1 MSLKKSILLLTII
14 LIIDQVSKV
23 YIKLNFPLT
32 LYGQAALVDWGWFKI
47 LFVENKGMA
56 WGAKIN
62 DFIPFISERT
72 GKLMLTSFRIFAVPI
87 IFYWLYDSIKKSESK
102 LLTLSI
108 TLILAGAI
116 GNLIDSVFYGYL
128 FTESYLNIAILS
140 PGNDDEKIMNIIKES
155 LSKSLNESFSVT
167 DNLSIPLREARENFE
182 KEYLVSQI
190 KKFGGNISKTAKFVG
205 MERSALHRK
214 LKLLGVKDL
223 N

>member
-1 MSLKKSILLLTII
+1 MSLKKPLLI
-14 LIIDQVSKV
+14 LILILVLDQVSKI

-87 IFYWLYDSIKKSESK
+87 IFFWLYDSIKRSESK

-128 FTESYLNIAILS
+128 FTESYLNVATLS
-140 PGNDDEKIMNIIKES
+140 PGNGY
-155 LSKSLNESFSVT
+155 
-167 DNLSIPLREARENFE
+167 DNLFFGNVVDMLQFPLFDWYWPSWIPF
-182 KEYLVSQI
+182 I
-190 KKFGGNISKTAKFVG
+190 GGNHFTFFDPVFNLADTSISTGIGIMIVFYKRVFPQNT
-205 MERSALHRK
+205 
-214 LKLLGVKDL
+214 
-223 N
+223 

>member
-1 MSLKKSILLLTII
+1 MSLKKSLLI
-14 LIIDQVSKV
+14 LILILVLDQVSKI

-72 GKLMLTSFRIFAVPI
+72 GKLMLTSFRVFAVPI
-87 IFYWLYDSIKKSESK
+87 IFFWLYDTIKRSESK

-128 FTESYLNIAILS
+128 FTESYLNVGTLS
-140 PGNDDEKIMNIIKES
+140 PGNGY
-155 LSKSLNESFSVT
+155 
-167 DNLSIPLREARENFE
+167 DNLFFGNVVDMLQFPLFDWYWPSWIPF
-182 KEYLVSQI
+182 I
-190 KKFGGNISKTAKFVG
+190 GGNHFTFFDPVFNLADTSISTGIGIMIVFYKRVFPQNT
-205 MERSALHRK
+205 
-214 LKLLGVKDL
+214 
-223 N
+223 

>member
-72 GKLMLTSFRIFAVPI
+72 GKLMLTWFRIFAVPI
-87 IFYWLYDSIKKSESK
+87 I
-102 LLTLSI
+102 
-108 TLILAGAI
+108 
-116 GNLIDSVFYGYL
+116 
-128 FTESYLNIAILS
+128 
-140 PGNDDEKIMNIIKES
+140 
-155 LSKSLNESFSVT
+155 
-167 DNLSIPLREARENFE
+167 
-182 KEYLVSQI
+182 
-190 KKFGGNISKTAKFVG
+190 
-205 MERSALHRK
+205 
-214 LKLLGVKDL
+214 
-223 N
+223 

>member
-128 FTESYLNIAILS
+128 FTESYLNVAILS
-140 PGNDDEKIMNIIKES
+140 PGNGYDS
-155 LSKSLNESFSVT
+155 LFFGNVVDMLQFPLFDWYWPSW
-167 DNLSIPLREARENFE
+167 IPF
-182 KEYLVSQI
+182 I
-190 KKFGGNISKTAKFVG
+190 GGNHFTFFDPVFNLADTSISTGIGIMILFYKRVFPQN
-205 MERSALHRK
+205 L
-214 LKLLGVKDL
+214 
-223 N
+223 

>member
-1 MSLKKSILLLTII
+1 MVL
-14 LIIDQVSKV
+14 DQVSKI

-87 IFYWLYDSIKKSESK
+87 IFFWLYDSIKRSESK

-128 FTESYLNIAILS
+128 FTESYLNIATLS
-140 PGNDDEKIMNIIKES
+140 PGDGY
-155 LSKSLNESFSVT
+155 
-167 DNLSIPLREARENFE
+167 DNLFFGNVVDMLQFPLFDWYWPSWIPF
-182 KEYLVSQI
+182 I
-190 KKFGGNISKTAKFVG
+190 GGNHFTFFDPVFNLADTSISTGIGIMIVFYKRVFPQNT
-205 MERSALHRK
+205 
-214 LKLLGVKDL
+214 
-223 N
+223 

>member
-87 IFYWLYDSIKKSESK
+87 IFYWLYDSIKNRESQ
-102 LLTLSI
+102 LLSLSI

-128 FTESYLNIAILS
+128 FTESYLNVASLS
-140 PGNDDEKIMNIIKES
+140 PGSGYDS
-155 LSKSLNESFSVT
+155 LFFGNVVDMLQFPIFDWYWPSW
-167 DNLSIPLREARENFE
+167 IPF
-182 KEYLVSQI
+182 I
-190 KKFGGNISKTAKFVG
+190 GGNHFTFFDPVFNLADTSISTGIGIMIVFYKRVFPQN
-205 MERSALHRK
+205 L
-214 LKLLGVKDL
+214 
-223 N
+223 

>member
-128 FTESYLNIAILS
+128 FTESYLNVAILS
-140 PGNDDEKIMNIIKES
+140 PGNGYDS
-155 LSKSLNESFSVT
+155 LFFGNVVDMLQFPLFDWYWPSW
-167 DNLSIPLREARENFE
+167 IPF
-182 KEYLVSQI
+182 I
-190 KKFGGNISKTAKFVG
+190 GGNHFTFFDPVFNLADTSISTGIGIMIVFYKRVFPQNT
-205 MERSALHRK
+205 
-214 LKLLGVKDL
+214 
-223 N
+223 

>member
-1 MSLKKSILLLTII
+1 MSLKKCILLLTII

-56 WGAKIN
+56 WGTKIN

-140 PGNDDEKIMNIIKES
+140 PGNGYDS
-155 LSKSLNESFSVT
+155 LFFGNVVDMLQFPLFDWYWPSW
-167 DNLSIPLREARENFE
+167 IPF
-182 KEYLVSQI
+182 I
-190 KKFGGNISKTAKFVG
+190 GGNHFTFFDPVFNLADTSISTGIGIMIVFYKRVFPQN
-205 MERSALHRK
+205 L
-214 LKLLGVKDL
+214 
-223 N
+223 

>member
-72 GKLMLTSFRIFAVPI
+72 GKLMLTAFRIFAVPI
-87 IFYWLYDSIKKSESK
+87 IFYWLYDSIKKNESK

-128 FTESYLNIAILS
+128 FTESYLNVAILS
-140 PGNDDEKIMNIIKES
+140 PGNGYDS
-155 LSKSLNESFSVT
+155 LFFGNVVDMLQFPLFDWYWPSW
-167 DNLSIPLREARENFE
+167 IPF
-182 KEYLVSQI
+182 V
-190 KKFGGNISKTAKFVG
+190 GGNHFTFFDPVFNLADTSISTGIGIMIVFYKRVFPQN
-205 MERSALHRK
+205 L
-214 LKLLGVKDL
+214 
-223 N
+223 

>member
-32 LYGQAALVDWGWFKI
+32 LYGQAALFDWGWFKI

-87 IFYWLYDSIKKSESK
+87 IFYWLYDSIKKNESK

-128 FTESYLNIAILS
+128 FTESYLNVAILS
-140 PGNDDEKIMNIIKES
+140 PGNGYDS
-155 LSKSLNESFSVT
+155 LFFGNVVDMLQFPLFDWYWPSW
-167 DNLSIPLREARENFE
+167 IPF
-182 KEYLVSQI
+182 I
-190 KKFGGNISKTAKFVG
+190 GGNHFTFFDPVFNLADTSISTGIGIMILFYKRVFPQN
-205 MERSALHRK
+205 L
-214 LKLLGVKDL
+214 
-223 N
+223 

>member
-14 LIIDQVSKV
+14 LILDQASKV

-128 FTESYLNIAILS
+128 FTESYLNVAILS
-140 PGNDDEKIMNIIKES
+140 PGNGYDS
-155 LSKSLNESFSVT
+155 LFFGNVVDMLQFPLFDWYWPSW
-167 DNLSIPLREARENFE
+167 IPF
-182 KEYLVSQI
+182 V
-190 KKFGGNISKTAKFVG
+190 GGNHFTFFDPVFNLADTSISTGIGIMIVFYKRVFPQN
-205 MERSALHRK
+205 L
-214 LKLLGVKDL
+214 
-223 N
+223 

>member
-72 GKLMLTSFRIFAVPI
+72 GKFMLTSFRIFAVPI
-87 IFYWLYDSIKKSESK
+87 IFYWLYDSIKKRESK

-128 FTESYLNIAILS
+128 FTESYLNVAVLS
-140 PGNDDEKIMNIIKES
+140 PGNGYDS
-155 LSKSLNESFSVT
+155 LFFGNVVDMLQFPLFDWYWPSW
-167 DNLSIPLREARENFE
+167 IPF
-182 KEYLVSQI
+182 V
-190 KKFGGNISKTAKFVG
+190 GGNHFTFFDPVFNLADTSISTGIGIMIVFYKRVFPQN
-205 MERSALHRK
+205 L
-214 LKLLGVKDL
+214 
-223 N
+223 

>member
-87 IFYWLYDSIKKSESK
+87 IFYWLYDSIKKNENK

-128 FTESYLNIAILS
+128 FTESYLNVAILS
-140 PGNDDEKIMNIIKES
+140 PGNGYDS
-155 LSKSLNESFSVT
+155 LFFGNVVDMLQFPLFDWYWPSW
-167 DNLSIPLREARENFE
+167 IPF
-182 KEYLVSQI
+182 V
-190 KKFGGNISKTAKFVG
+190 GGNHFTFFDPVFNLADTSISTGIGIMIVFYKRVFPQN
-205 MERSALHRK
+205 L
-214 LKLLGVKDL
+214 
-223 N
+223 

>member
-72 GKLMLTSFRIFAVPI
+72 GKFMLTSFRIFAVPI
-87 IFYWLYDSIKKSESK
+87 IFYWLYDSIKKRESK

-128 FTESYLNIAILS
+128 FTESYLNVAILS
-140 PGNDDEKIMNIIKES
+140 PGNGYDS
-155 LSKSLNESFSVT
+155 LFFGNVVDMLQFPLFDWYWPSW
-167 DNLSIPLREARENFE
+167 IPF
-182 KEYLVSQI
+182 V
-190 KKFGGNISKTAKFVG
+190 GGNHFTFFDPVFNLADTSISTGIGIMIVFYKRVFPQN
-205 MERSALHRK
+205 L
-214 LKLLGVKDL
+214 
-223 N
+223 

>member
-1 MSLKKSILLLTII
+1 MSLKKSLLILTLI
-14 LIIDQVSKV
+14 LVLDQVSKI

-72 GKLMLTSFRIFAVPI
+72 GKLMLTSFRVFAVPI
-87 IFYWLYDSIKKSESK
+87 IFFWLYDSIKRSESK

-128 FTESYLNIAILS
+128 FTESYLNVATLS
-140 PGNDDEKIMNIIKES
+140 PGDGY
-155 LSKSLNESFSVT
+155 
-167 DNLSIPLREARENFE
+167 DNLFFGNVVDMLQFPLFDWYWPSWIPF
-182 KEYLVSQI
+182 I
-190 KKFGGNISKTAKFVG
+190 GGNHFTFFDPVFNLADTSISTGIGIMIVFYKRVFPQNT
-205 MERSALHRK
+205 
-214 LKLLGVKDL
+214 
-223 N
+223 